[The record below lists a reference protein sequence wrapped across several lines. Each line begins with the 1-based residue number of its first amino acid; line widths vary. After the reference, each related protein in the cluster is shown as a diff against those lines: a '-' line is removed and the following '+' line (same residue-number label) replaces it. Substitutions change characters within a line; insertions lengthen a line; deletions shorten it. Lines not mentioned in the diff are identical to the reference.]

1 MWWMGE
7 VVGKGLEPMS
17 WCARTGERIG
27 SAVNNSPGPTVYDL
41 PRAPTL
47 RHTACLFVCY
57 YIVFGRERPWHKY
70 ITRISPPYPQ
80 GKLP

>member
-7 VVGKGLEPMS
+7 VVGKGLEQMS

-41 PRAPTL
+41 PRAATL
-47 RHTACLFVCY
+47 RHTACLFVIILY
-57 YIVFGRERPWHKY
+57 SAASGHGIR
-70 ITRISPPYPQ
+70 T
-80 GKLP
+80 

>member
-27 SAVNNSPGPTVYDL
+27 SAVNSPPGPIVYDL
-41 PRAPTL
+41 PRAATL
-47 RHTACLFVCY
+47 RHTACLFVCFLLY
-57 YIVFGRERPWHKY
+57 CIRP
-70 ITRISPPYPQ
+70 RAAMA
-80 GKLP
+80 